1 MKKINCIMFIM
12 FMIIF
17 ISSFSVKATVNNTTT
32 YKYKEFFYIYRGEN
46 IQIID
51 YYGKKS
57 KVIVPSE
64 IEGRKVVKF
73 GYNFYKDKKYYENNV
88 DSLMLWGFI
97 DDVYVKEIYFPN
109 SIKEIEG
116 MSFVNCKN
124 LKKVVLGNGI
134 KHLDNTTFLNCKNL
148 EQLKLS
154 ESLDEFECCIIDDTK
169 VKRISKINT
178 FFGNKSYIFKYIFCV
193 FCIINFIESN
203 KTTCPF
209 ILLALYNIL
218 TNTKSKSAGIA

>member
-1 MKKINCIMFIM
+1 MKKINCIMFIMFMIIFISSFSVKVMKKINCIMFIM

-73 GYNFYKDKKYYENNV
+73 GYNYSKDKKY
-88 DSLMLWGFI
+88 L
-97 DDVYVKEIYFPN
+97 K
-109 SIKEIEG
+109 IKNI
-116 MSFVNCKN
+116 M
-124 LKKVVLGNGI
+124 
-134 KHLDNTTFLNCKNL
+134 
-148 EQLKLS
+148 
-154 ESLDEFECCIIDDTK
+154 
-169 VKRISKINT
+169 RITLIR
-178 FFGNKSYIFKYIFCV
+178 
-193 FCIINFIESN
+193 
-203 KTTCPF
+203 
-209 ILLALYNIL
+209 
-218 TNTKSKSAGIA
+218 